1 MARAAQALCRAGVS
15 PNAIS
20 VTGMLLALMAGAALL
35 LTRWAEGELAV
46 RGLCLLAIIGM
57 QGRLVC
63 NLLDGMVAIE
73 GGKASPAGEL
83 YNEVPDRVSDVGAL
97 VGAGYALGAIPVLGW
112 AAAVA
117 AVLTAYVRAVG
128 KGAVAGSDF
137 GGPMDKKVRMFVLT
151 VACTIWCVA
160 PTSLR
165 SAISFDVS
173 GLSDGGASTIV
184 NIWSMAL
191 VVITVGSLL
200 TCVLRLRRIART
212 LHGANRS
219 SSGNT

>member
-1 MARAAQALCRAGVS
+1 MARAAQALSRAGVS

-20 VTGMLLALMAGAALL
+20 ITGMLLALMAGAALI
-35 LTRWAEGELAV
+35 LTRWADGELAV
-46 RGLCLLAIIGM
+46 RGLCLLVIVGM

-83 YNEVPDRVSDVGAL
+83 YNEVPDRVSDVGLL

-128 KGAVAGSDF
+128 KGAGAGSDF

-151 VACTIWCVA
+151 LVCAFWCVA
-160 PTSLR
+160 PVSLR
-165 SAISFDVS
+165 PSIAF
-173 GLSDGGASTIV
+173 GV
-184 NIWSMAL
+184 NDAEVRMNLWSMAL
-191 VVITVGSLL
+191 VVITIGSLL

-212 LHGANRS
+212 LNAPNRPGS
-219 SSGNT
+219 AHA